1 LEEALLKI
9 GSTMAKRAALAW
21 LSKRSTEERRA
32 ADLSELVAMR
42 YPLLR
47 HRREFRR
54 KLEEI
59 EDQIAERLLPVCQ
72 REFDGLDDN
81 ERLAALDAVADA
93 LEAADLSDETVFRAD
108 ADPLRLARDIRRQ
121 VPHQVRS
128 AGLAEPAAELYGLV
142 LDQSCYFLAHL
153 IRELPEFQSRAVVE
167 TLSRLSHIAEQIGA
181 VLERLPVTSLDQITD
196 TDQDQEFLARY
207 AELVSALYDR
217 LEILGITTNYYEP
230 SLTLTV
236 AYLSL
241 TASTGT
247 SRPVLG
253 DRARLDSAQLRTD
266 DYRQQVLRVEDALA
280 DKQRIIIQGDAGA
293 GKSTLLQW
301 LAITA
306 VRQRFAGRLTGWNGL
321 IPFLIRLRDFTD
333 ARLPDGDTI
342 LLHANAPQWG
352 IVPEGWVHRIAADGK
367 ALFLVDGVDELPE
380 QDRSRVRDW
389 LKALRVRYPT
399 CRIVVTS
406 RPSDTTERWHA
417 RDGFQLVTLEPMT
430 AQDVHVFIDRW
441 HMALLDSSKEAALTL
456 PCPRQDVPKHQ
467 RSLLAHLAARPHL
480 RALARTPLLCAMICA
495 LNLDRRANLPR
506 DRMTL
511 YDAALDMLLERRD
524 AEKQVAAGAE
534 VQLNSVEKR
543 ALLRTLAWWLNEN
556 RRAEMSRE
564 EAVYQLQRKIEAM
577 PGVSET
583 PVVVLTY
590 LLERSGLLRQP
601 VIGRIDFVHRT
612 FQEFL
617 AAKEVVERDSIDL
630 LVNNAH
636 SDLWRETV
644 LMACAHASAPQ
655 RDRLLN
661 GIVNRA
667 YDFFR
672 PDDIG
677 RRRHMML
684 LAAACVEISVEVSAK
699 VIARVEQCMGELV
712 PPTSADEVNTLA
724 TVGSVLFRALPEDLR
739 DYDEQSAVYTVRM
752 VALSNEPKALEVLA
766 QYAADERWT
775 VQDELLNCARFF
787 DLGEYARNV
796 LADAHFFDHALEV
809 TESAWLPHLPTFH
822 TLTKVDVKIHAVKFD
837 SLYPFADTPALH
849 SLLAELTGDC
859 DLALLVRHRQL
870 RYLNL
875 TCAGAFAGLS
885 TLRYLITLR
894 ELILA
899 PGEPIEDLA
908 FLSSLPGLTRLEL
921 PQLGAAA
928 DLGPLCAL
936 TELSGLGLRACQAPV
951 DLDALAH
958 ALPKLGRLDLRDC
971 PPGLDLTPLADRP
984 LKLLLNRSQQVEG
997 LDQLGGNVDVQLF

>member
-1 LEEALLKI
+1 
-9 GSTMAKRAALAW
+9 MAKRAALAW
-21 LSKRSTEERRA
+21 LSKRTTEERRT

-72 REFDGLDDN
+72 REFPGLDDN

-108 ADPLRLARDIRRQ
+108 ADPLKLARDIRRQ
-121 VPHQVRS
+121 VPHQVRA

-153 IRELPEFQSRAVVE
+153 IRELPEFQSRAVAE
-167 TLSRLSHIAEQIGA
+167 TLSRLSRIAEQIGA
-181 VLERLPVTSLDQITD
+181 VLERLPVTSLDRITD

-241 TASTGT
+241 TAST
-247 SRPVLG
+247 SANR
-253 DRARLDSAQLRTD
+253 DKARLEPDQLRTD

-280 DKQRIIIQGDAGA
+280 DKRRIIIQGDAGA

-333 ARLPDGDTI
+333 SRLPDGDTI

-352 IVPEGWVHRIAADGK
+352 IVPEGWVHRVATDGN

-389 LKALRVRYPT
+389 LKGLHVRYPD

-406 RPSDTTERWHA
+406 RPSDTTARWHV

-441 HMALLDSSKEAALTL
+441 HTALLDSSNEVTLTL

-524 AEKQVAAGAE
+524 AEKQVLAGAE
-534 VQLNSVEKR
+534 VQLNAVEKR
-543 ALLRTLAWWLNEN
+543 ALLRALAWWLNEN

-564 EAVYQLQRKIEAM
+564 EAVYQLARKIDAM

-583 PVVVLTY
+583 PGVVLTH

-630 LVNNAH
+630 LINNAH

-644 LMACAHASAPQ
+644 LMACAHATAPQ

-672 PDDIG
+672 ADEIG
-677 RRRHMML
+677 PRRHMML
-684 LAAACVEISVEVSAK
+684 LAAACVEISVEVSTD
-699 VIARVEQCMGELV
+699 VIARVENCMGELV
-712 PPTSADEVNTLA
+712 PPTSPDEVNTLA
-724 TVGSVLFRALPEDLR
+724 TVGSVLFRVLPESLQ
-739 DYDEQSAVYTVRM
+739 DYDEQSAIYTVRT
-752 VALSNEPKALEVLA
+752 VALSNEPKALDVLA
-766 QYAADERWT
+766 LYAADERWT

-787 DLGEYARNV
+787 DLGEYSRRV
-796 LADAHFFDHALEV
+796 LADALFFDHTLEI
-809 TESAWLPHLPTFH
+809 TESAWLRHLPTFRG
-822 TLTKVDVKIHAVKFD
+822 LTKVDIKIHAEKFD
-837 SLYPFADTPALH
+837 TLSAFAAIPALH

-859 DLALLVRHRQL
+859 DLGLLGHHRQL

-875 TCAGAFAGLS
+875 TCAGRFTGLA
-885 TLRYLITLR
+885 TLRDLITLR
-894 ELILA
+894 ELILT
-899 PGEPIEDLA
+899 PGEPIENLA
-908 FLSSLPGLTRLEL
+908 FLGALPGLTRLEL
-921 PQLGAAA
+921 AQLGTAA
-928 DLGPLCAL
+928 DLRLLHSL
-936 TELSGLGLRACQAPV
+936 TELSRLGLRGCQASV
-951 DLDALAH
+951 DLGALADN
-958 ALPKLGRLDLRDC
+958 LPKLDRIDLRDC
-971 PPGLDLTPLADRP
+971 LPELDLTPLACRP

-997 LDQLGGNVDVQLF
+997 LDKLGESADVQLF